1 MSVLTLP
8 LPQMPPPQAPA
19 CDMKDL
25 AARVRALFCV
35 REHQSSRVPL
45 GGRLFDVVVTGG
57 GRPGRAAVARMDEI
71 QHGSCGPVIEDRS
84 AGWLYWLVPPGT
96 ASTWDYH
103 AFGLCIG
110 SPHTLTL
117 PALDRGEPPGPYWL
131 RPCVS
136 DRLVPPQQLRALL
149 CQIGSLPASHGAVQ
163 AHLSAAQ
170 TLGLQ
175 EEAMPR

>member
-8 LPQMPPPQAPA
+8 LPHMPPPQAPA
-19 CDMKDL
+19 ADMADL
-25 AARVRALFCV
+25 AARVRALVSV
-35 REHQSSRVPL
+35 REHKGSRIPL

-57 GRPGRAAVARMDEI
+57 GRPGRAAVDQMDEI
-71 QHGSCGPVIEDRS
+71 QLGTCGPVIEDRP

-103 AFGLCIG
+103 AFGFCIG
-110 SPHTLTL
+110 APHTLTL
-117 PALDRGEPPGPYWL
+117 PALGQCEPPGPYWL

-149 CQIGSLPASHGAVQ
+149 YQIGSLPASHGTVQ
-163 AHLSAAQ
+163 AHLSAAEI
-170 TLGLQ
+170 LGLQ
-175 EEAMPR
+175 EEATAR